1 MKMILLNYLVS
12 YEKNRKLFSDREIH
26 KSTSRN
32 TFRGGEKET
41 SEYLDFLRSS
51 EGKMSRGEE
60 EVLDKIWYSPIS
72 PPAQTC

>member
-26 KSTSRN
+26 KSTLQN
-32 TFRGGEKET
+32 TFGGGEKEA
-41 SEYLDFLRSS
+41 SRYSRFLSSS

-60 EVLDKIWYSPIS
+60 EVLVKI
-72 PPAQTC
+72 

>member
-26 KSTSRN
+26 KSTSRD
-32 TFRGGEKET
+32 TFGGGEKEA
-41 SEYLDFLRSS
+41 SGYLDFLSSS

-60 EVLDKIWYSPIS
+60 EVLDKI
-72 PPAQTC
+72 